1 MAHCEKFGKSAMGK
15 MFCHYARLNG
25 ERNGNQEIDHSKS
38 CLNYNLA
45 VHQEMAQL
53 DFLNQRLG
61 EIHVHNR
68 KDVNVFCDWVVTAP
82 KDLPDTDLDLF
93 FKSTYGFLE
102 GRYGKENVISAYVH
116 MDETTPHLHF
126 AFVPVVRDKKRDGFK
141 LSAKE
146 KISRIELKQ
155 FHPALSSHLEAVF
168 GRDVG
173 ILNEAT
179 KDGNKSIA
187 QLKAQT
193 KGELS
198 AEVKALE
205 QKKKQLDGECSAVE
219 LELSCIQTEL
229 SQKEHDLTVVS
240 GDLDVVS
247 AELREKQGSLEHLAK
262 AVQVLQGQND
272 SLKSDRLILE
282 RMKVDLQGDCAE
294 ISNFLEQSNDKLNGM
309 EREVEQ
315 VTSQL
320 DEVQENLVVLEKKK
334 DKVEKQT
341 KQAERKLKNANQ
353 QIEVAAVQLKEVLDS
368 KARASE
374 IKKGLFGDKNV
385 QSYHASMLEKTQN
398 IGNEAYDNVMKAM
411 EEQQKVVVGWNNLKE
426 KEAQIEPLHREAQE
440 FRDEA
445 KYMMDNQSRL
455 ILEKAKEMAMG
466 IAEGMI
472 RKIEEKFSW
481 LKSVI
486 RKYLE
491 PMNRVE
497 DFEAFCQQEEQR
509 RTQEQD
515 RRSGQSWGDR

>member
-15 MFCHYARLNG
+15 MFCHYARMNG

-126 AFVPVVRDKKRDGFK
+126 AFVPVVRDKKKDRFK

-179 KDGNKSIA
+179 KDGNKSVA

-205 QKKKQLDGECSAVE
+205 HKKKQLVDDCSVVE
-219 LELSCIQTEL
+219 IELSCIQTEL
-229 SQKEHDLTVVS
+229 SQKEHDFTVVS
-240 GDLDVVS
+240 GDLDFVS
-247 AELREKQGSLEHLAK
+247 AELMEKQGSLEHLAK

-272 SLKSDRLILE
+272 SLKSDRLNLE
-282 RMKVDLQGDCAE
+282 RLKENLQRDCAE
-294 ISNFLEQSNDKLNGM
+294 MTDTLEKSNEKLNGM
-309 EREVEQ
+309 ASEV
-315 VTSQL
+315 VLASAQL
-320 DEVQENLVVLEKKK
+320 DEIQENVSVLEQKQE
-334 DKVEKQT
+334 KVEKQT
-341 KQAERKLKNANQ
+341 KQAEKKLKIAKE
-353 QIEVAAVQLKEVLDS
+353 QIELAAVQLKEVLDD

-374 IKKGLFGDKNV
+374 IKRKPWEKDT
-385 QSYHASMLEKTQN
+385 QSYHGNMLESTRN
-398 IGNEAYDNVMKAM
+398 IGNKAYDNVMKAM
-411 EEQQKVVVGWNNLKE
+411 EEQQKVVVAWNNIKE
-426 KEAQIEPLHREAQE
+426 KEAQIEPLHQEAQE

-445 KYMMDNQSRL
+445 KAMMDNQSRL
-455 ILEKAKEMAMG
+455 ILEKARELAKDM
-466 IAEGMI
+466 AEGMI

-491 PMNRVE
+491 PLGRVD
-497 DFEAFCQQEEQR
+497 DFEAFRQEEEQR
-509 RTQEQD
+509 RVQEQD
-515 RRSGQSWGDR
+515 RKRGQSWGDR

>member
-126 AFVPVVRDKKRDGFK
+126 AFVPVVRDKKRDRFK

-193 KGELS
+193 KGELL
-198 AEVKALE
+198 AEVTALE
-205 QKKKQLDGECSAVE
+205 QKKRKLGEECEQAQCD
-219 LELSCIQTEL
+219 LSEIQSEL

-240 GDLDVVS
+240 GDLDLVS
-247 AELREKQGSLEHLAK
+247 AELMKKQGNMLVLLANVGELEGK
-262 AVQVLQGQND
+262 KEV
-272 SLKSDRLILE
+272 LE
-282 RMKVDLQGDCAE
+282 RDCADLGE
-294 ISNFLEQSNDKLNGM
+294 SLQKTSAKLNGM
-309 EREVEQ
+309 ASEV
-315 VTSQL
+315 VLTSAQL
-320 DEVQENLVVLEKKK
+320 DEIQENVAVLEKKQE
-334 DKVEKQT
+334 KVEKQT
-341 KQAERKLKNANQ
+341 KQAEKKLKNTKE

-368 KARASE
+368 KAKASE

-385 QSYHASMLEKTQN
+385 QSYHVSMLEKTQN

-411 EEQQKVVVGWNNLKE
+411 EEQQKVVVAWNNIKE
-426 KEAQIEPLHREAQE
+426 KEAQIEPLHQEAQA

-445 KYMMDNQSRL
+445 KAMRDNQSRL
-455 ILEKAKEMAMG
+455 ILEKAREMAMG
-466 IAEGMI
+466 IAEGTI

-491 PMNRVE
+491 PMNRIE
-497 DFEAFCQQEEQR
+497 DFEAFCQEEEQR